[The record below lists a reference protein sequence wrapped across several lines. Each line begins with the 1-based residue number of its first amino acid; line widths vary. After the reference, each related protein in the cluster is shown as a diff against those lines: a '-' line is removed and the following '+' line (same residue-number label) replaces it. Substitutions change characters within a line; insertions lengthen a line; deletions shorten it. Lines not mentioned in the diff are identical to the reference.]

1 MLEPKTGP
9 ELIDV
14 KAAGPVYSGGG
25 KKKKL
30 CPSFSYRI
38 GIRKIVAASVVF
50 NEIENI
56 FVQILAA
63 RFILLGLRPLLPN
76 YIPVS
81 GSGLCSLSFSSC
93 AAVGPED

>member
-1 MLEPKTGP
+1 MLAPNTGP

-14 KAAGPVYSGGG
+14 KAAGPVYSGE
-25 KKKKL
+25 KKL

-38 GIRKIVAASVVF
+38 GIRKIVAAAVVCK
-50 NEIENI
+50 EIEKT

-76 YIPVS
+76 CIPIS
-81 GSGLCSLSFSSC
+81 SSGLCSLSFSNC
-93 AAVGPED
+93 AAVGPEG

>member
-1 MLEPKTGP
+1 M
-9 ELIDV
+9 
-14 KAAGPVYSGGG
+14 G

-50 NEIENI
+50 KEIENI

-76 YIPVS
+76 CIPIS

-93 AAVGPED
+93 AAVGPEDCRLCFDPQLLFRVNK

>member
-1 MLEPKTGP
+1 MGE
-9 ELIDV
+9 
-14 KAAGPVYSGGG
+14 

-50 NEIENI
+50 KEIENI

-76 YIPVS
+76 CIPVS